1 MKSAIQVEDIGG
13 GRVASGTVGLDVVEA
28 GREEVLGF
36 QTLLQAALGL
46 NLNCSTS
53 CLWTADHTNLF
64 LGVSGSPFTK

>member
-36 QTLLQAALGL
+36 QTLLQG
-46 NLNCSTS
+46 
-53 CLWTADHTNLF
+53 F
-64 LGVSGSPFTK
+64 GSRIAYSRMK